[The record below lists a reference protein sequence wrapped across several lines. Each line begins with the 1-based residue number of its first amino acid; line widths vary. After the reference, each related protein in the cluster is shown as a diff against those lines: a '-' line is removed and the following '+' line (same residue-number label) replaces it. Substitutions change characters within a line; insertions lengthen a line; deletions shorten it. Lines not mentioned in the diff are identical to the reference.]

1 MDVNFLSIAA
11 AALSTFMVGFIW
23 YNPKTFGAAWMET
36 IGMTE
41 EKARKGNMALIFGLS
56 FVVAFL
62 LGFYLYLTVNFG
74 GGPGMEHGTP
84 EFQTF
89 KHGAFHGAFTGL
101 LVALPVIVTIS
112 LFEQRSFKYM
122 FIHAGYWIVSM
133 TLMGGIV
140 CMWP

>member
-11 AALSTFMVGFIW
+11 AALSTFVVGSIW